1 MKKIVVIHTSLVSH
15 TELNQLFADII
26 PEAKIFNI
34 IDGSLLAEVSQNGHI
49 TPGDR
54 KSDV

>member
-1 MKKIVVIHTSLVSH
+1 MKKIAVIHTSLVSH

-34 IDGSLLAEVSQNGHI
+34 
-49 TPGDR
+49 R
-54 KSDV
+54 